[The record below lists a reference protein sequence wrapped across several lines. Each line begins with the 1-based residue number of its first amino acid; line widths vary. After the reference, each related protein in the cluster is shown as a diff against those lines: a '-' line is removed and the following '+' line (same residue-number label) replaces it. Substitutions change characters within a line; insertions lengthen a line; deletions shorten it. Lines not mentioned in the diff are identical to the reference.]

1 MSAVLEDTVER
12 SQSTVVLSLRS
23 LDLDALLDAATRY
36 VRDYHPIGYGTTVT
50 RPRFDGDLWVV
61 NITRAASCE

>member
-1 MSAVLEDTVER
+1 MSAVLQEVER
-12 SQSTVVLSLRS
+12 TPSTVVVSMRS
-23 LDLDALLDAATRY
+23 TNLDAALDAAARY